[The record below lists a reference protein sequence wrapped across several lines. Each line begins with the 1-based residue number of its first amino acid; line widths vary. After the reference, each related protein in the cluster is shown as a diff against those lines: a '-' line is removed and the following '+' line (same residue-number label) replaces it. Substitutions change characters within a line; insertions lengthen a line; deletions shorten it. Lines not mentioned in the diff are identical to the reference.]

1 MTMNVQELIEE
12 LMKIADKSK
21 AVQVYSDGTCN
32 DADVI
37 NEYDDSI
44 VVF

>member
-21 AVQVYSDGTCN
+21 AVQVYSDGTYN
-32 DADVI
+32 DADAI

-44 VVF
+44 VIF

>member
-1 MTMNVQELIEE
+1 MTVQDLIDELK
-12 LMKIADKSK
+12 KIDDKSK
-21 AVQVYSDGTCN
+21 NVQVYSDGTYN

-44 VVF
+44 VIF